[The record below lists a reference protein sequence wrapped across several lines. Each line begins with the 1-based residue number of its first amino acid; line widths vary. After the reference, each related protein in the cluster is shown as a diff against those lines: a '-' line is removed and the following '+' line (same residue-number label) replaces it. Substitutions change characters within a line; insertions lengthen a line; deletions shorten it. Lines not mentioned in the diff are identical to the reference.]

1 MEKRHQNSLW
11 NRLELIG
18 INTVSYTHLDVYK
31 RQGLTPSYVNTDG
44 ISIMNVI
51 DFLKDTEMGLL

>member
-1 MEKRHQNSLW
+1 
-11 NRLELIG
+11 
-18 INTVSYTHLDVYK
+18 
-31 RQGLTPSYVNTDG
+31 VNTDG